1 MRHLVLVTT
10 AVLALS
16 ACGRSDKPEGQVIA
30 KVNGTEI
37 TRPELN
43 AALPRT
49 GATASKEQTAT
60 TRNAVLDQLVMQEL
74 VAQEARARGID
85 KTQAYLIAS
94 RRAQN
99 QILSDLLSQRV
110 LRDLRTPYATNVA
123 EYIRTNP
130 TRFEGRELIEV
141 EQVRFPAG
149 SGISEAQLRGAANLD
164 AVTALLNQAKIR
176 SGRGR
181 AVIDSLTLDPA
192 GLRQILSVPAGRPF
206 VVNEN
211 GLTLVSVIVGRR
223 PARLSGE
230 EAKRVA
236 LDQLTQTAGRD
247 ALIKQLE
254 LLRRKAK
261 IEYQN
266 GFAAPRPLPGTLT
279 DKAAAK

>member
-10 AVLALS
+10 AALALS
-16 ACGRSDKPEGQVIA
+16 ACGKSDKPEGQVIA

-49 GATASKEQTAT
+49 GATASKEQNAT

-74 VAQEARARGID
+74 VAQEAREQGID

-123 EYIRTNP
+123 DYIRTNP
-130 TRFEGRELIEV
+130 TRFEQRELIQV
-141 EQVRFPAG
+141 EQIRFPAG
-149 SGISEAQLRGAANLD
+149 SGISEAQLRAAPNLD
-164 AVTALLNQAKIR
+164 AVAALLTRAKIR
-176 SGRGR
+176 SARGR
-181 AVIDSLTLDPA
+181 AAIDTLTLDPPA
-192 GLRQILSVPAGRPF
+192 LRQILSVPAGRPF
-206 VVNEN
+206 VINEN
-211 GLTLVSVIVGRR
+211 GLTIASVIVARR
-223 PARLSGE
+223 PAPITGE
-230 EAKRVA
+230 EAKKVA

-266 GFAAPRPLPGTLT
+266 GFAAPRPLPGMPTAQ
-279 DKAAAK
+279 AAAK